1 MSKEK
6 DPFITDKPLID
17 YSIEYNYDKLPKY
30 LIELIHELEELDK
43 KGDWFNYDIKF
54 SVLEIETKSYYRDEI
69 ITEYD
74 FKTTLSK
81 YGWLYD

>member
-54 SVLEIETKSYYRDEI
+54 SILEIEKPTNHRIKKSQ
-69 ITEYD
+69 ITE
-74 FKTTLSK
+74 
-81 YGWLYD
+81 